1 MATEKEMLVTPGI
14 NTLGRNI
21 VKSQDQEDYE
31 TVVEW
36 KETVA
41 TAIQSWW
48 DKVDDVNKAAYSE
61 AYKMTPLGYCV
72 LDIPIELGYQLANQ
86 YGWEAFQ
93 DKDFIK
99 FAQKAF
105 GQTFMPSV

>member
-1 MATEKEMLVTPGI
+1 
-14 NTLGRNI
+14 
-21 VKSQDQEDYE
+21 
-31 TVVEW
+31 
-36 KETVA
+36 
-41 TAIQSWW
+41 
-48 DKVDDVNKAAYSE
+48 
-61 AYKMTPLGYCV
+61 MTPLGYCV